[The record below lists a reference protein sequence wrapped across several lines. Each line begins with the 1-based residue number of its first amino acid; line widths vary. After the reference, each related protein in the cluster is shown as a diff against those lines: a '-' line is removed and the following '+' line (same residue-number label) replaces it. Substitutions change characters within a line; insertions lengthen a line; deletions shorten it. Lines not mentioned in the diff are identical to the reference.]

1 MYDGA
6 HTIHHLYSAVVL
18 PLKLWISLLTLTL
31 CALIGAAAWGAEAPS
46 AVELLFS
53 RRAGQEL
60 RLYGRDLFR
69 AGTDTASPPPM
80 GAIADDYR
88 LGTGDELVLHL
99 RGQVSRSSRHV
110 IGQDGLLTIE
120 DLRPLQATGRTLGDL
135 RQEVEEAV
143 SAAHL
148 QTQAYL
154 SIARTR
160 QVGVLVLGEVA
171 RPGRQQLNA
180 FATPLDALLAAGGI
194 GPQGSLRAIRL
205 LRPGEAPQVLDLYA
219 LLDQGD
225 GPATRVLGDGA
236 RLVVPPLG
244 PTIAIAGAVKRPGIY
259 EIPVDGPLDAEMALA
274 LAGGPVRPGGDR
286 TVLLRYSRDGVE
298 EARPLPAPDMVA
310 MQDGDLLLH
319 APDGGVR
326 ADSLFL
332 SGHVETPGARPFT
345 QRLADLIKQ
354 RDLPPDL
361 YRPLAV
367 LLRRNRA
374 GGAAEMRAVDLG
386 EMLAGR
392 SDIPSQDGD
401 ELVLLGDADIA
412 FLRSR
417 SVLSQFAPGPETGEN
432 CPGLRSLAAALTA
445 NPAGPLAAGP
455 LALAARELAGPALP
469 CPTLF
474 MEKPD
479 LLPFLLSQSAFLRQG
494 ALRPGPYPILPDTKL
509 SLIAPIAGTI
519 VPIEGVDR
527 RLQPGEVVDIGGDGV
542 SLSGAVRQPGLRPL
556 ATAGSLS
563 SLLGNGAPL
572 RSDAYGLVAILD
584 RFDSA
589 SIARHK
595 ILFTPAEVVAGHFD
609 LRLRDGDRI
618 TILSR
623 DQVRLAFPS
632 PEQEAVPIPEQKPV
646 ERRKMQEAAPTPLA
660 PDIRSLLTERLIG
673 VRGGVVMPGDYP
685 VAGPLPLATLLRAAG
700 GLRDE
705 ADPNRVEL
713 VPPQSAEAP
722 TSLLTGGVGAERPIR
737 PGEAVRVTL
746 RRRPTEL
753 RSVMVAGE
761 VMEPGGFDLAPG
773 EKLSSLLARA
783 GGLTPHAYPAG
794 AIFTRESARVAEEEG
809 LRRAARE
816 MDRELAQ
823 MLGGKN
829 PPDPQRVALARQ
841 LADELRSTSGLGRI
855 TVQID
860 PEILASRP
868 ELDITLQAGDRLYI
882 PKRPATVTVAG
893 EVLAPASLLFDPQ
906 KQAEDYLREAG
917 GLTRFAD
924 DDRIFLIHP
933 DGSAEP
939 LSQPRGRHGRV
950 PVTPGAMLVVPRDAE
965 PLEILPLAQS
975 ITTILSQIAF
985 SAAAIASISD

>member
-1 MYDGA
+1 MD
-6 HTIHHLYSAVVL
+6 L
-18 PLKLWISLLTLTL
+18 PLKILITLFTL
-31 CALIGAAAWGAEAPS
+31 AFCALSGNAVWGAEAPS

-69 AGTDTASPPPM
+69 PGADSAILPPM

-88 LGTGDELVLHL
+88 LGPGDELVLHL
-99 RGQVSRSSRHV
+99 RGQVSRSSRHL
-110 IGQDGLLTIE
+110 IGQDGLLTVE

-135 RQEVEEAV
+135 RREVEEAV

-154 SIARTR
+154 SIGRTR

-205 LRPGEAPQVLDLYA
+205 LRPGEEPLVLDLYA
-219 LLDQGD
+219 LLEQGD
-225 GPATRVLGDGA
+225 GPATQVLGDGA

-244 PTIAIAGAVKRPGIY
+244 PTIAVAGAVKRPGIY
-259 EIPVDGPLDAEMALA
+259 ELPADDIIDGEMALA
-274 LAGGPVRPGGDR
+274 LAGGPLRPGGDR
-286 TVLLRYSRDGVE
+286 TVLLRYDREGVE
-298 EARPLPAPDMVA
+298 AARPLPAPDMVG

-319 APDGGVR
+319 TPDGGTR
-326 ADSLFL
+326 AGSLSL
-332 SGHVETPGARPFT
+332 SGHVETPGARPFAA
-345 QRLADLIKQ
+345 RLVDLID
-354 RDLPPDL
+354 RNDLPPDL
-361 YRPLAV
+361 YQPLAV

-401 ELVLLGDADIA
+401 ELVLLGADDIA

-417 SVLSQFAPGPETGEN
+417 AVLSEFTKATPAQEGD
-432 CPGLRSLAAALTA
+432 CPGLRSLSAALTA
-445 NPAGPLAAGP
+445 DPAGPLAAGP
-455 LALAARELAGPALP
+455 LALAAREMVGPDLP
-469 CPTLF
+469 CPPLF
-474 MEKPD
+474 QDQPD

-494 ALRPGPYPILPDTKL
+494 ALRPGPYPILPGAKL
-509 SLIAPIAGTI
+509 SLIAPLAGAAAM
-519 VPIEGVDR
+519 DDH

-556 ATAGSLS
+556 TTAGTLV
-563 SLLGNGAPL
+563 SLLGDGALL
-572 RSDAYGLVAILD
+572 RDDAYGLVAILD

-589 SIARHK
+589 NIARQK
-595 ILFTPAEVVAGHFD
+595 LLFAPAEVVAGHFD
-609 LRLRDGDRI
+609 LRLRDGDRL

-632 PEQEAVPIPEQKPV
+632 VERDIIPNTERTPVAQRAAQAVAPIPLSAEIRALLA
-646 ERRKMQEAAPTPLA
+646 ER
-660 PDIRSLLTERLIG
+660 IIS
-673 VRGGVVMPGDYP
+673 VRGAVAMPGDYP
-685 VAGPLPLATLLRAAG
+685 VAGPLPLAALLRAAG

-713 VPPQSAEAP
+713 VPAAGTDAP
-722 TSLLTGGVGAERPIR
+722 TSLLAGGVGAERPIR
-737 PGEAVRVTL
+737 PGEALRVAL
-746 RRRPTEL
+746 HRRPTEL

-783 GGLTPHAYPAG
+783 GGLTPQAYPAG
-794 AIFTRESARVAEEEG
+794 AIFTRDSARVAEEEG

-841 LADELRSTSGLGRI
+841 LAEELRSTSGLGRI

-868 ELDITLQAGDRLYI
+868 ELDISLQAGDRLYI

-906 KQAEDYLREAG
+906 KQAEDYLRDAG

-939 LSQPRGRHGRV
+939 LDQPRGRHGRV
-950 PVTPGAMLVVPRDAE
+950 AVTPGAMLVVPRDAE

-985 SAAAIASISD
+985 GAAAIASISD

>member
-1 MYDGA
+1 MGTSLKILI
-6 HTIHHLYSAVVL
+6 TI
-18 PLKLWISLLTLTL
+18 LTLAF
-31 CALIGAAAWGAEAPS
+31 CALMGGTAGGAEAPS

-69 AGTDTASPPPM
+69 QGAEAAAPSPL

-88 LGTGDELVLHL
+88 LGPGDELVLHL

-110 IGQDGLLTIE
+110 IGQDGLLTVE
-120 DLRPLQATGRTLGDL
+120 DLRPLQASGRSLGEL
-135 RQEVEEAV
+135 RRKVEEAV

-154 SIARTR
+154 SIGRTR
-160 QVGVLVLGEVA
+160 QIGVLVLGEVA

-205 LRPGEAPQVLDLYA
+205 LRPGEAPLVLDLYA
-219 LLDQGD
+219 LLEQGD
-225 GPATRVLGDGA
+225 GPATQVLGDGA

-244 PTIAIAGAVKRPGIY
+244 ATIAVAGAVKRPGIY
-259 EIPVDGPLDAEMALA
+259 ELPADTPLDGEMALA
-274 LAGGPVRPGGDR
+274 LAGGPLRPGGDR
-286 TVLLRYSRDGVE
+286 TVLLRYGRDGVE
-298 EARPLPAPDMVA
+298 EARPLPAPDMAA

-319 APDGGVR
+319 TQDGGTR
-326 ADSLFL
+326 AGSLSL
-332 SGHVETPGARPFT
+332 SGHVETPGARPFAA
-345 QRLADLIKQ
+345 RLVDLID
-354 RDLPPDL
+354 RHDLPPDL
-361 YRPLAV
+361 YQPLAV

-374 GGAAEMRAVDLG
+374 GGAPEMRAVDLG

-392 SDIPSQDGD
+392 SDIPAQDGD
-401 ELVLLGDADIA
+401 ELVLLGAADIA
-412 FLRSR
+412 FLRAR
-417 SVLSQFAPGPETGEN
+417 AVLSQFNAGAAAQGDD
-432 CPGLRSLAAALTA
+432 CPGLRSLSAALTA
-445 NPAGPLAAGP
+445 DPAGPLAAGP
-455 LALAARELAGPALP
+455 LALAAREMAGPDLP
-469 CPTLF
+469 CPPLF
-474 MEKPD
+474 QDQPD

-494 ALRPGPYPILPDTKL
+494 ALRPGPYPILPGTKL
-509 SLIAPIAGTI
+509 SLIAPLAGAAMAD
-519 VPIEGVDR
+519 DR

-556 ATAGSLS
+556 ANAATLAG
-563 SLLGNGAPL
+563 LLGDGAPL
-572 RSDAYGLVAILD
+572 RGDAYGLLAILD
-584 RFDSA
+584 RFDSVT
-589 SIARHK
+589 IARH
-595 ILFTPAEVVAGHFD
+595 IQLFAPAEVVAGRFD

-618 TILSR
+618 TILTR
-623 DQVRLAFPS
+623 DQVRLAFPT
-632 PEQEAVPIPEQKPV
+632 PELETVAITEQKPV
-646 ERRKMQEAAPTPLA
+646 PPKGTPAAAPLPA
-660 PDIRSLLTERLIG
+660 DIRSLLAERIIG

-685 VAGPLPLATLLRAAG
+685 VAGPVPLASLLRAAG
-700 GLRDE
+700 GLRNE
-705 ADPNRVEL
+705 ADPQRVEL
-713 VPPQSAEAP
+713 VPMPGSEAP
-722 TSLLTGGVGAERPIR
+722 TSLLTGGVGADRPIR
-737 PGEAVRVTL
+737 PGEAVRVAL
-746 RRRPTEL
+746 QRRPTET
-753 RSVMVAGE
+753 RAVMVAGE

-794 AIFTRESARVAEEEG
+794 AIFTRESARLAEEEG

-841 LADELRSTSGLGRI
+841 LADELRSTNGLGRI
-855 TVQID
+855 TVQLD

-868 ELDITLQAGDRLYI
+868 ELDIALQAGDRIYI

-950 PVTPGAMLVVPRDAE
+950 AVTPGAMLVVPRDAE

-985 SAAAIASISD
+985 SAAAIANISD

>member
-1 MYDGA
+1 MYDEPY
-6 HTIHHLYSAVVL
+6 TIHRLYFAVDL
-18 PLKLWISLLTLTL
+18 PLKILITILILALYV
-31 CALIGAAAWGAEAPS
+31 LIGRPAGGTEAPS

-53 RRAGQEL
+53 RRAGQDL

-69 AGTDTASPPPM
+69 QGADSATLPPM

-88 LGTGDELVLHL
+88 LGPGDELVLHL

-110 IGQDGLLTIE
+110 IGQDGLLTVE
-120 DLRPLQATGRTLGDL
+120 DLRPLQAAGRSLSDL
-135 RQEVEEAV
+135 RREVEEAV

-154 SIARTR
+154 SIGRTR
-160 QVGVLVLGEVA
+160 QIGVLVLGEVA
-171 RPGRQQLNA
+171 RPGRQQLNG

-205 LRPGEAPQVLDLYA
+205 LRPGEAPLVLDLYA
-219 LLDQGD
+219 LLEQGE
-225 GPATRVLGDGA
+225 GPATQVLGDGA

-244 PTIAIAGAVKRPGIY
+244 PTIAVAGAVKRPGIY
-259 EIPVDGPLDAEMALA
+259 ELPADGPLDGEMALA

-286 TVLLRYSRDGVE
+286 TVLLRYGRDGVE
-298 EARPLPAPDMVA
+298 ETRPLPAPDMAA

-319 APDGGVR
+319 TPDGGTR
-326 ADSLFL
+326 AGSLSL
-332 SGHVETPGARPFT
+332 SGHVETPGARPFAA
-345 QRLADLIKQ
+345 RLVDLID
-354 RDLPPDL
+354 RHDLPSDL
-361 YRPLAV
+361 YQPLAV

-401 ELVLLGDADIA
+401 ELVLLGAADIA

-417 SVLSQFAPGPETGEN
+417 AVLSQFTAGAAAQRDD
-432 CPGLRSLAAALTA
+432 CPGLRSLSAALTA
-445 NPAGPLAAGP
+445 DPAGPLAAGP
-455 LALAARELAGPALP
+455 LALAAREMAGPDLP
-469 CPTLF
+469 CPPLF
-474 MEKPD
+474 QDQPD

-494 ALRPGPYPILPDTKL
+494 ALRPGPYPILPGTKL
-509 SLIAPIAGTI
+509 NLIAPLAGAAMAD
-519 VPIEGVDR
+519 DR

-556 ATAGSLS
+556 ANAATLA
-563 SLLGNGAPL
+563 SLLGDGAPL
-572 RSDAYGLVAILD
+572 RGDAYGLVAILD
-584 RFDSA
+584 RFDSVT
-589 SIARHK
+589 IARQ
-595 ILFTPAEVVAGHFD
+595 IQLFAPTDVVAGRFD

-618 TILSR
+618 TILAR
-623 DQVRLAFPS
+623 DQVRLAFPT
-632 PEQEAVPIPEQKPV
+632 PELETVPATEQKPAPP
-646 ERRKMQEAAPTPLA
+646 KGTPAAAPLPT
-660 PDIRSLLTERLIG
+660 DIRSLLAERIIG

-685 VAGPLPLATLLRAAG
+685 VAGPVPLASLLRAAG
-700 GLRDE
+700 GLRNE
-705 ADPNRVEL
+705 ADPHRVEL
-713 VPPQSAEAP
+713 VPMPGSEAP
-722 TSLLTGGVGAERPIR
+722 TSLLTGGVGADRPIR
-737 PGEAVRVTL
+737 PGEAVRVAL
-746 RRRPTEL
+746 QRRPAET
-753 RSVMVAGE
+753 RAVMVAGE

-783 GGLTPHAYPAG
+783 GGLTHHAYPAG
-794 AIFTRESARVAEEEG
+794 AIFTRESAKLAEEEG

-855 TVQID
+855 TVQLD

-868 ELDITLQAGDRLYI
+868 ELDITLQAGDRIYI

-950 PVTPGAMLVVPRDAE
+950 AVTPGAMLVVPRDAE

-985 SAAAIASISD
+985 SAAAIANISD